1 MIFKRNNYC
10 EMFWV
15 IKVLNCAFVF
25 RNLVLNFFDKY
36 LGIRSKILLIFL
48 GIGILI
54 NFGE

>member
-1 MIFKRNNYC
+1 MIFKRNNNC